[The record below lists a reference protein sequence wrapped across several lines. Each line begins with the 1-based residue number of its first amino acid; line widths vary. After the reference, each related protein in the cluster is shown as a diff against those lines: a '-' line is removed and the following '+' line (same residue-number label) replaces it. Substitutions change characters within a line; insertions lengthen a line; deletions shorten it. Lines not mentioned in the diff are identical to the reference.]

1 MLLIGDLNKHVGAD
15 EEGIEGNNVRISYG
29 GELLRKFL
37 SERNFSMLNRLALTK
52 GGPFT
57 RVDPADPSKK
67 SCLDYALV
75 SSELLPF
82 IDEVIIDSQKTFTP
96 KRIINNGKDV
106 STDHFSYIIHF
117 KNLPLANK
125 ASKKEEV
132 NYMKYKEDWGLEK
145 VQRTHEYLQ

>member
-1 MLLIGDLNKHVGAD
+1 MLLIGDLNKHVGAN

-37 SERNFSMLNRLALTK
+37 AEKNFSMLNRYA
-52 GGPFT
+52 